1 MHASHMVMGQ
11 RNHASHPVVNVV
23 AVEPYEEND
32 DRRDSR
38 PKNFKR
44 KVALNGNSI
53 TDLIASSSKTN
64 QAKDQETCDA
74 NEQNDSNC
82 EQNLEKFVV
91 NRSVDTG
98 VDWQKIDRL
107 SDPQSPK
114 D

>member
-1 MHASHMVMGQ
+1 MGQ
-11 RNHASHPVVNVV
+11 RNHASHAVIDVV

-32 DRRDSR
+32 DGRDSR
-38 PKNFKR
+38 PKDFKR
-44 KVALNGNSI
+44 KVAFNGNSI

-64 QAKDQETCDA
+64 QAKNQDA
-74 NEQNDSNC
+74 CYANKQNDSNC

-91 NRSVDTG
+91 NRSVDAG